1 MDEIYERL
9 NPRIPIEYVLFSFLA
24 LSIVIVLGMLMMK
37 WGRVKKFLLGSLLT
51 EYYFLVLCSTV
62 ICRGCGSERRKELV
76 PFWNYADIWNR
87 IKELKNDFSIDDF
100 VTNNFWAT
108 EACGNFIVMAYNF
121 MSLFRHALINSNK
134 KKFLKTIRY
143 ELISTPAYLGKT
155 KDKHILYLAR
165 SLKTRQSFLSIWEK
179 LKDFSLPYDTEKS

>member
-1 MDEIYERL
+1 M
-9 NPRIPIEYVLFSFLA
+9 
-24 LSIVIVLGMLMMK
+24 
-37 WGRVKKFLLGSLLT
+37 
-51 EYYFLVLCSTV
+51 
-62 ICRGCGSERRKELV
+62 
-76 PFWNYADIWNR
+76 
-87 IKELKNDFSIDDF
+87 KNDFSIDDF

-155 KDKHILYLAR
+155 KGKHILYLAR

-179 LKDFSLPYDTEKS
+179 LKDFSLPYDTEKSY

>member
-1 MDEIYERL
+1 M
-9 NPRIPIEYVLFSFLA
+9 
-24 LSIVIVLGMLMMK
+24 
-37 WGRVKKFLLGSLLT
+37 
-51 EYYFLVLCSTV
+51 
-62 ICRGCGSERRKELV
+62 
-76 PFWNYADIWNR
+76 
-87 IKELKNDFSIDDF
+87 KNDFSIDDF

-143 ELISTPAYLGKT
+143 ELISTPAYLGRT
-155 KDKHILYLAR
+155 KDKHILYLAS